1 MKYLPAWALG
11 AMGTA
16 FCAIWPAAA
25 QPGAPGTVWP
35 DPPGAS
41 APGRPTQTRPAARPP
56 AQAPAAAPAP
66 APDGAPAARPA
77 APRPAAAKPAKP
89 ATPKTAAA
97 GRAQAVAC
105 DGPFSKDSSH
115 IRLAQT
121 FGNDNVV
128 FTTVDG
134 PEGTKLNASVVFPK
148 DPKRRLE
155 VLWHDEEKRTRPSTI
170 VVNGSSSW
178 SAPKGLKVGSQLA
191 DVEKQNGKPFKISG
205 FDWDNG
211 GAVTDWDGG
220 ALDSL
225 PGGCRI
231 GVRFAPDP
239 KAPKEPREK
248 VVGDTEFP
256 STDPNMRAVKPKVS
270 EMLIGYPQ

>member
-16 FCAIWPAAA
+16 FSAIWPAAA
-25 QPGAPGTVWP
+25 QPGAPATVWP

-41 APGRPTQTRPAARPP
+41 APARPAQTRPP
-56 AQAPAAAPAP
+56 AQPRQAPGAAPPPSPAAS
-66 APDGAPAARPA
+66 
-77 APRPAAAKPAKP
+77 PAAAKPAAKP
-89 ATPKTAAA
+89 AKPKPAAA
-97 GRAQAVAC
+97 ARAQAVAC
-105 DGPFSKDSSH
+105 EGPFSKDSSH

-128 FTTVDG
+128 FTSVDG
-134 PEGTKLNASVVFPK
+134 PEGSKLNASVVFPK

-155 VLWHDEEKRTRPSTI
+155 VLWHDEEKRTRPATI
-170 VVNGSSSW
+170 VVNGRSTW
-178 SAPKGLKVGSQLA
+178 SAPKGLRVGSQLA
-191 DVEKQNGKPFKISG
+191 EVEKQNGKPFKLSG

-211 GAVTDWDGG
+211 GAVTDWEGG

-248 VVGDTEFP
+248 VVGDAEFA
-256 STDPNMRAVKPKVS
+256 STDPNMRAVTPKVS
-270 EMLIGYPQ
+270 ELLIGYPE